1 MLLVLGEKFGAERRS
16 GDVHEVL
23 AEFGVVG
30 AVVPRRR
37 RQRLARNVCRLN
49 EEIADER
56 IIRCVGVKKRVAIT
70 GSP

>member
-49 EEIADER
+49 EGIADE
-56 IIRCVGVKKRVAIT
+56 IRCVGVKKRVAIT